1 MNEQKWF
8 DQLNAKAEANYRKR
22 QARRAEIKQRR
33 TAAIRQHNKLIA
45 LNMTLAGVLGVA
57 VGVLVCF
64 FF

>member
-22 QARRAEIKQRR
+22 QEKLRRKC
-33 TAAIRQHNKLIA
+33 RQHNKLIA
-45 LNMTLAGVLGVA
+45 LDMTLAGVLGVA

-64 FF
+64 IF